1 MLEYL
6 RNKCND
12 EDVNKDYVKKPT
24 QKYRGPPP
32 PPNRY
37 KIMPGARWDGV
48 DRSNGIKLYIV
59 ISNLFLIFKRIFILK
74 VLKRNILKVLM
85 RKKLETKKLTNG
97 VLKTCEDETISF

>member
-12 EDVNKDYVKKPT
+12 EDVNKDYVKQPT

-48 DRSNGIKLYIV
+48 DRSNGIKIHLV
-59 ISNLFLIFKRIFILK
+59 
-74 VLKRNILKVLM
+74 
-85 RKKLETKKLTNG
+85 
-97 VLKTCEDETISF
+97 